1 MICNKPIFQNF
12 SKTDQLIHRKSID
25 PYKFL
30 KKGCR
35 IRIQDQKMLQ
45 NDMRHAYI
53 RELFENRYID
63 RSKIDISVDR
73 YRFRTTRP
81 ILVSES
87 SFDRKYATHET
98 FIIVDI
104 NFFPKSISIDG
115 YIDFRSINVS
125 IFEKFSNIY
134 RNVDFPYRFSKKEGR
149 IRIQD

>member
-1 MICNKPIFQNF
+1 MICYMPILEHF

-25 PYKFL
+25 PYQFS
-30 KKGCR
+30 KKGCQ
-35 IRIQDQKMLQ
+35 IRIQDQKLIQ
-45 NDMRHAYI
+45 NDIRHAYS
-53 RELFENRYID
+53 REFFENRYID

-73 YRFRTTRP
+73 YRFRTTGP
-81 ILVSES
+81 ILASDS

-98 FIIVDI
+98 FTIVDI
-104 NFFPKSISIDG
+104 DFFPKFTSIDR
-115 YIDFRSINVS
+115 YIDFRSMNVS